1 MIPYGRQDITQDDID
16 AVIKVLKSD
25 FLTQGPVVPDFEN
38 KIANHVGVD
47 HSVAFNSATSALHAA
62 CLALDLGPGDLLWT
76 SPISFVASA
85 NCGLYC
91 GAKIDFID
99 INPQTFNICPLELE
113 KKLIIAKK
121 LKNLPKVLVL
131 VHMCGHPSDLEEIS
145 TLAKKYKVRL
155 IEDASHAVGAKYKN
169 KRIGSCFYS
178 DITIFSFHPVKII
191 TTGEGG
197 MALTNIPELAEKMTL
212 SRTHGI
218 TRDVNKMSQ
227 NDGPWYYQQ
236 IGLGFNYR
244 MTDIQAALG
253 ITQCERLDSYVAK
266 RNEIANFYNKALS
279 SLPVK
284 TPVIQKDSYSSYHL
298 YIVRL
303 NLKAI
308 CSSHHEVFVKLR
320 ELGIG
325 VNLHYIPIHL
335 HPYYQNLGFQK
346 GDFPNAEIFY
356 SEAISLPMFPS
367 ISDESMQEVVNKLE
381 LSLN

>member
-16 AVIKVLKSD
+16 AVLKVLKSD

-38 KIANHVGVD
+38 KIANYVGVD
-47 HSVAFNSATSALHAA
+47 HAIAFNSATSALHTA
-62 CLALDLGPGDLLWT
+62 CLALNLGPGDWLWT

-99 INPQTFNICPLELE
+99 INPETFNICPLELE
-113 KKLIIAKK
+113 KKLIRAKK
-121 LKNLPKVLVL
+121 LNNLPKVLVL

-145 TLAKKYKVRL
+145 ALAKKYNIRL

-169 KRIGSCFYS
+169 QSVGSCFYS

-197 MALTNIPELAEKMTL
+197 MALTNIPELAEKMML
-212 SRTHGI
+212 LRTHGI
-218 TRDVNKMSQ
+218 TRDINKMSQ

-253 ITQCERLDSYVAK
+253 ISQCERLDSYVAK

-284 TPVIQKDSYSSYHL
+284 TPVIQEHSYSSYHL
-298 YIVRL
+298 YIIRL

-308 CSSHHEVFVKLR
+308 CSSHHDIFVNLR

-356 SEAISLPMFPS
+356 NEAISLPMFPT
-367 ISDESMQEVVNKLE
+367 ISDDSIQEVVNKLE